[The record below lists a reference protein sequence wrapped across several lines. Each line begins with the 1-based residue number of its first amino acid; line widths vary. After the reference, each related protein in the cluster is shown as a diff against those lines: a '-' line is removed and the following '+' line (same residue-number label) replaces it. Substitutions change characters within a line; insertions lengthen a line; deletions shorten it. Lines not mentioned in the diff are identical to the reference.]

1 MSRIA
6 IALVS
11 ISMVASASAAY
22 GEPCNP
28 VVDGTYCA
36 TQMTNSRAQPSGS
49 AYRFQPID
57 GLGGSLLSG
66 SYDQPATLGAIT
78 FNADGSRCI
87 GLLRRAS
94 CK

>member
-1 MSRIA
+1 MYRIA

-11 ISMVASASAAY
+11 IAMVAAASVVY

-36 TQMTNSRAQPSGS
+36 TQMTNSRAEPSGS

-78 FNADGSRCI
+78 FNGDGSRCI

>member
-57 GLGGSLLSG
+57 GLGVFYQGHTTSRRLS
-66 SYDQPATLGAIT
+66 A
-78 FNADGSRCI
+78 R
-87 GLLRRAS
+87 
-94 CK
+94 